1 MDAKSCWQLFMM
13 TGSPEAYLL
22 YNEARRAEEGYVF
35 DDSGLGAQSNA
46 IQ

>member
-1 MDAKSCWQLFMM
+1 MNAQLLWQLFMM

-22 YNEARRAEEGYVF
+22 YNEARRGEENNVSY
-35 DDSGLGAQSNA
+35 DSGTGTQGNA